1 METKKGKVVA
11 VYGNGTWESPN
22 GLLYRFEI
30 EMDNGD
36 RGQYLSKTQD
46 CAKFPKG
53 GDVWYTTECQ
63 VRNGKEYYRIKPS
76 QDPNASAPVR
86 GGGGGYQK
94 DPETEKRITR
104 MSVLKVACDLVVNGQ
119 GKLHDL
125 TKIASILEQYV
136 MTGEDTV
143 SKAYSTPQK
152 TKPTSGIV
160 QNFQEEAIK
169 DMVDDLPF

>member
-1 METKKGKVVA
+1 METKKGKVIA

-30 EMDNGD
+30 EMENGD

-46 CAKFPKG
+46 CAKFPQNG
-53 GDVWYTTECQ
+53 EVWYTTECQ
-63 VRNGKEYYRIKPS
+63 VRNGKEYYRIKPA
-76 QDPNASAPVR
+76 QDPNSPAPAK
-86 GGGGGYQK
+86 GGYGGGGYQK

-119 GKLHDL
+119 SKVQDL

-136 MTGEDTV
+136 MTGEDTI
-143 SKAYSTPQK
+143 SKLFQK
-152 TKPTSGIV
+152 TQKPASGIV